1 MFIKILLYAR
11 WQVLGIFYCECSSL
25 IGVCPMVD
33 IQLSILGHEGGE
45 SFIHQTAGFMEIPQ
59 CEEE

>member
-1 MFIKILLYAR
+1 MFIQILLYAR
-11 WQVLGIFYCECSSL
+11 WWVLGIFYCECSSL
-25 IGVCPMVD
+25 IGVHPMVD

-45 SFIHQTAGFMEIPQ
+45 SFVHPMVGFTEILQ